1 MCEKYCVIN
10 DCPVCPAQGR
20 RAPLSAGEQAIGIY
34 VKTAHRRNV
43 ANCERSLL
51 SVVLIVVNDIDYFVL
66 LLLGYAY
73 AFKSLSCSAVGTDQ
87 RRIIE
92 P

>member
-1 MCEKYCVIN
+1 MCEKYCAIS
-10 DCPVCPAQGR
+10 DCPVNPAQGR
-20 RAPLSAGEQAIGIY
+20 RALLSAGEQAIGIY
-34 VKTAHRRNV
+34 VKTAHRRNG

-51 SVVLIVVNDIDYFVL
+51 SVVSVVVNDIDYLVL
-66 LLLGYAY
+66 LLLGYAD
-73 AFKSLSCSAVGTDQ
+73 AFESLSGSAVGADQ